1 MNNLAIFTVWNYP
14 TKEDFYQ
21 ILDNLDEQGVGFVEI
36 GIPVTNPYVDGDL
49 IQEAHKKVIDTGLT
63 ASDLEEDLKLI
74 KERYSFKVILMTYKE
89 GVELFDIDKL
99 SHTLYDGIICVDQVL
114 EASQFNSPVYIF
126 NEDLTNQELENF
138 LISDSQ
144 FNYVMSGRGKTGSF
158 DSVPSEYIKTIKRI
172 NQIKSQSKNF
182 IGFGI
187 KSKEDIMNVI
197 ENGADG
203 AIIGTAF
210 IQIFLDK
217 GIKGINEY
225 LKSLK

>member
-1 MNNLAIFTVWNYP
+1 
-14 TKEDFYQ
+14 
-21 ILDNLDEQGVGFVEI
+21 
-36 GIPVTNPYVDGDL
+36 
-49 IQEAHKKVIDTGLT
+49 
-63 ASDLEEDLKLI
+63 
-74 KERYSFKVILMTYKE
+74 
-89 GVELFDIDKL
+89 
-99 SHTLYDGIICVDQVL
+99 
-114 EASQFNSPVYIF
+114 
-126 NEDLTNQELENF
+126 
-138 LISDSQ
+138 
-144 FNYVMSGRGKTGSF
+144 MSGRGKTGSF

-172 NQIKSQSKNF
+172 NQIKPQSKNF

-217 GIKGINEY
+217 GIEGINEY